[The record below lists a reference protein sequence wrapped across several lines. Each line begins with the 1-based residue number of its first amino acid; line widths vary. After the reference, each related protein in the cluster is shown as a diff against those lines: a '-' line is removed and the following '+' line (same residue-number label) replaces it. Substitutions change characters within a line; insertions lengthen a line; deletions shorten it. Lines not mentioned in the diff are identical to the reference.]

1 MGKTVEYADAEPV
14 KMKKESKKNKNMT
27 DDDTLI
33 SGDDNNHVE
42 TDGDHLKKKKK
53 DKHMEKKRKSE
64 TKEDG
69 ETDGDTLKKKKDKH
83 KEKKSKSES
92 KEDGETD
99 GGSLKKKKDKHKE
112 KKSKSESKDNETDD
126 DSLKQKESDKHKE
139 KKSNSESKKDETD
152 GDGLKKKKDKHKEKK
167 SESESKEDGETA
179 GEGLKKKDKHKK
191 KTESESKEDGETDGD
206 ILKKKKD
213 KHKEKK
219 SKSES
224 KEDGDEDQRD
234 KGNLVNDDSQKK
246 DKKRKRKHSSEEVQV
261 EENELD
267 PKPEKKKKKTKK
279 IDCQNLDIEMNI
291 DKEDKS
297 MKKQKVK
304 GSKAKSKAIES
315 GENNTEKPKKK
326 SKSKKVSFSGYVE
339 VFPPSDSEPDKQ
351 TTNGDGLLRGKRFT
365 PEEDEIVKK
374 AVLDYVVEK
383 GLGDDGL
390 KMVLNCRSHKGMKK
404 CWQEIGLC
412 IPYRPYTAVYYR
424 AHNLFERAES
434 RTWTPEEFQLL
445 REYHKK
451 YGNDWKKLAAELGK
465 HRFHVKDAWRR
476 IKFEN
481 LKSGRWTQ
489 EEYQQLY
496 DLVNLDLQMKINGE
510 EKKKSKHGMLRD
522 NIPWTAISEKL
533 STRTDA
539 TCCEKWYNQ
548 LTSSLVVEKKWADAD
563 DYRMIG
569 VLYELDAAC
578 IEDVEWDDIL
588 EHRPG
593 EICLKRWHQMVKY
606 IGDYRSKSFNEQV
619 DILAQRYCPDLA
631 ETRET
636 WDNKPLVD

>member
-279 IDCQNLDIEMNI
+279 IDF
-291 DKEDKS
+291 
-297 MKKQKVK
+297 K